1 MKEYLEIGKIV
12 GTHGVRGMVR
22 IQPWCD
28 SISLLKGVK
37 SLYTDCS
44 GTNALSVCRIAENG
58 NVFIAQFTKIDSIES
73 AEKLRGKTLYAKR
86 NDLKIEKGSYF
97 IQDIIG
103 CTVIDSDDKTIVYGK
118 VSDVTATGANDVW
131 HIKNGDKE
139 YLIPVIPSVVNDVD
153 VENSVVIITPLKG
166 IFDNED

>member
-28 SISLLKGVK
+28 NLSILADIKT
-37 SLYTDCS
+37 LYIDNM
-44 GTNALSVCRIAENG
+44 GNGSVGIGRIAENG
-58 NVFIAQFTKIDSIES
+58 NVFIAQIKGVDSIEG
-73 AEKLRGKTLYAKR
+73 AEKLRGKILFAKR
-86 NDLKIEKGSYF
+86 GDLKIEKGSYF

-103 CTVIDSDDKTIVYGK
+103 CKVIDKDNGTVYGK
-118 VSDVTATGANDVW
+118 ISEVSATGANDVW

-139 YLIPVIPSVVNDVD
+139 YLIPVIPSVVSCVN
-153 VENSVVIITPLKG
+153 VESEIIEITPLKG
-166 IFDNED
+166 IFDDEN